1 VESIE
6 HLVDLPIYVLHY
18 LLDIFYDIPIITFDE
33 MDVTMATRP
42 MRNAPG
48 GTAPYQ
54 AMPYRLY
61 LADYA
66 PEGLDHVSPELRQ
79 ARLRGVPAFREATP
93 VRITRHAH
101 PGFEVDLVMHGTGR
115 MIIDAGETVE
125 LSPGH
130 VLYLPIAC
138 RHALEIDDH
147 LCVFGIEVSPTAVHQ
162 PLMGNQT
169 SDLTISNALAH
180 RSVRLLHDPLFF
192 HSLEHLLDEC
202 AAEYAQSAP
211 YHTQIAD
218 ALSRLVALSVL
229 RMLQQEHMSLTMSPT
244 EQRVLAVK
252 ARLDRHLFEPI
263 TLTEMAEQ
271 AALSISQFSAIFRRL
286 AGCSPKAYIIT
297 RCLQHAARLLVETGH
312 SVTDVALSVGYRDL
326 ANFHHAFRRYSG
338 ISPLSYRK
346 KYQKVD

>member
-1 VESIE
+1 MAIS
-6 HLVDLPIYVLHY
+6 
-18 LLDIFYDIPIITFDE
+18 YDIPDDPFDGK
-33 MDVTMATRP
+33 DVIMATRP
-42 MRNAPG
+42 MRNSPS

-66 PEGLDHVSPELRQ
+66 PEGLDHVSPELHQ

-101 PGFEVDLVMHGTGR
+101 PGFEVDLVMHGTGH

-130 VLYLPIAC
+130 VLYIPIEC
-138 RHALEIDDH
+138 RHALEIDKH
-147 LCVFGIEVSPTAVHQ
+147 LCVFGIEVSPTVVLPPPADT
-162 PLMGNQT
+162 GAR
-169 SDLTISNALAH
+169 DLTRSNSLAH

-192 HSLEHLLDEC
+192 QTLEHLLDEC

-211 YHTQIAD
+211 YHSQIAD
-218 ALSRLVALSVL
+218 ALSKLVALSVL
-229 RMLQQEHMSLTMSPT
+229 RMLQQEHLSLTMSPT

-252 ARLDRHLFEPI
+252 ARLDRHLFEHIP
-263 TLTEMAEQ
+263 LADMAEQ
-271 AALSISQFSAIFRRL
+271 AALSVSQFSAIFRRL
-286 AGCSPKAYIIT
+286 AGCSPKAYVIT
-297 RCLQHAARLLVETGH
+297 RCLEHAARLLVETGH

-326 ANFHHAFRRYSG
+326 ANFHLAFLRYIS
-338 ISPLSYRK
+338 ISPLAYRK
-346 KYQKVD
+346 KYQKLD